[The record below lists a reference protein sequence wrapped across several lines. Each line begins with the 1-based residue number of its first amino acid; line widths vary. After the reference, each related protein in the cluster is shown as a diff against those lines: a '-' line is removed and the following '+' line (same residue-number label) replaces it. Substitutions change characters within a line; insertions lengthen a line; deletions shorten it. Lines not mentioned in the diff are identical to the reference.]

1 MNVKRLL
8 RKIVD
13 FFYFRETLSFFTVM
27 TAENKV
33 IDYCWVLGTL
43 AHKFLCLKSE
53 KTDSAM

>member
-33 IDYCWVLGTL
+33 IDDYIG
-43 AHKFLCLKSE
+43 S
-53 KTDSAM
+53 